1 MFRKSIFILLSLLAI
16 SAQSQELDFL
26 SGDLFGEQNFLPV
39 KEAFHPTVSYE
50 DSDLVV
56 HWDIAPDYYLY
67 QERFDAKA
75 SGWAFNAPIF
85 ETGLLKQDEY
95 FGRMMEVYYNSTVV
109 RVPDFSFSGNLELVS
124 QGCADAGLCYAPTS
138 YWFEVDSDS
147 NAVIPIDAPAQTSS
161 SSNLAATNLSN
172 SSSPVN
178 GSDISFLVALLMAF
192 GGGLI
197 LNLMPCV
204 FPVLAIKALKISSGG
219 MSTAV
224 RLKDSAAYTAGIVFT
239 TLCIAG
245 AMLVLRAG
253 GAQIGW
259 GFQLQSPSVVAV
271 LMYLFFVVG
280 LSFSGWIYFGAR
292 FAGAGQDLVA
302 EGKPFQS
309 FFTGMLAM
317 VVASPCSAPFMAVSL
332 GYAVS
337 QPSWVALLVFAFL
350 GLGMAFPL
358 VLLNSIPALARSL
371 PKPGPWMEKLK
382 ELLAFPMYLTS
393 AWLLWVLI
401 AQVGAT
407 GAALTVAGLCTL
419 AAMFWGFKQKGS
431 EIAVVFAVVMLLST
445 GALAWKGVTAEKPVA
460 PGAASEQFVLSN
472 FDSKVGGAN
481 PVFLDVT
488 ADWCITCKFNES
500 RVLYTEEVQKM
511 FADKNV
517 TYLVADWTNENPEI
531 GSLLERYNRVG
542 IPLYLYFPAGSTEAQ
557 ILPQILTK
565 DIMRSYLL

>member
-1 MFRKSIFILLSLLAI
+1 MVLALSA
-16 SAQSQELDFL
+16 AQAQELDFL
-26 SGDLFGEQNFLPV
+26 TEDLFGEQSFLPV
-39 KEAFHPTVSYE
+39 KEAFQPILT
-50 DSDLVV
+50 SDQADLIVQ
-56 HWDIAPDYYLY
+56 WDIAPDYYLY
-67 QERFDAKA
+67 QERLAANIDGRSIPNLSFE
-75 SGWAFNAPIF
+75 SGI
-85 ETGLLKQDEY
+85 KKYDEY
-95 FGRMMEVYYNSTVV
+95 YEKEMEVYYDSTSV
-109 RVPDFSFSGNLELVS
+109 RISDFDHSGYLELVS

-138 YWFEVDSDS
+138 YWFEVDSETQTYL
-147 NAVIPIDAPAQTSS
+147 PIDAPPAQLSS
-161 SSNLAATNLSN
+161 DGGGSNNASQAAATNPSVFGNTNKKEIGLF
-172 SSSPVN
+172 
-178 GSDISFLVALLMAF
+178 IALAMTFA
-192 GGGLI
+192 GGII

-204 FPVLAIKALKISSGG
+204 FPVLAIKALKVSSGSL
-219 MSTAV
+219 STAV

-239 TLCIAG
+239 VLCIA
-245 AMLVLRAG
+245 AVMLALRAG

-259 GFQLQSPSVVAV
+259 GFQLQSPSVVTA

-280 LSFSGWIYFGAR
+280 LSFSGWLLFGAR
-292 FAGAGQDLVA
+292 FAGTGQNLIA

-337 QPSWVALLVFAFL
+337 QPAWVALLVFAFL

-358 VLLNSIPALARSL
+358 VLVNSVPALSERL
-371 PKPGPWMEKLK
+371 PRPGPWMEKLK

-419 AAMFWGFKQKGS
+419 AAMFWGFKQEGS
-431 EIAVVFAVVMLLST
+431 RLAVAFSIAMLVST
-445 GALAWKGVTAEKPVA
+445 GALVWAGVNTTKPVV
-460 PGAASEQFVLSN
+460 GVASDESFVLSTL
-472 FDSKVGGAN
+472 DSAIGGDQ

-500 RVLYTEEVQKM
+500 RVLYSSDVQEM
-511 FADKNV
+511 FTQQNV
-517 TYLVADWTNENPEI
+517 IYLVADWTNDNPEI
-531 GSLLERYNRVG
+531 SQLLERYDRVG
-542 IPLYLYFPAGSTEAQ
+542 IPLYLYFPAGSREAH

-565 DIMRSYLL
+565 DIMREVLL